1 MAVQRFS
8 EKKLTG
14 EVIKRMRKTKNKR
27 LKQVMASFVKHRHA
41 FVREV
46 KPTA

>member
-8 EKKLTG
+8 EKKLTA

-27 LKQVMASFVKHRHA
+27 LSR
-41 FVREV
+41 
-46 KPTA
+46 